1 MAIIL
6 NSRDTIQERNQ
17 YQLDRLFGTY
27 VSDFVR
33 TATEKHKT
41 DTQFHWKIS
50 RGSVNTFNY

>member
-27 VSDFVR
+27 VSDLEQLQKNTKR
-33 TATEKHKT
+33 KHSFTGKYLR
-41 DTQFHWKIS
+41 F
-50 RGSVNTFNY
+50 REYV